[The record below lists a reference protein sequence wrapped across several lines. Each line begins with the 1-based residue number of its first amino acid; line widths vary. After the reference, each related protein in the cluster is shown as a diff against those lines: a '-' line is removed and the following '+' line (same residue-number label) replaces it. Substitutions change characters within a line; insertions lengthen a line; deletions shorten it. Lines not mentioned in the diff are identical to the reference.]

1 MCKVFQRVGNYGY
14 EIGVVENDSQ
24 LQELIEQLDLYE
36 EVELGNIYVSQIDD

>member
-1 MCKVFQRVGNYGY
+1 MYKIFQRVGNYCY
-14 EIGVVENDSQ
+14 EVGAVENDKQ